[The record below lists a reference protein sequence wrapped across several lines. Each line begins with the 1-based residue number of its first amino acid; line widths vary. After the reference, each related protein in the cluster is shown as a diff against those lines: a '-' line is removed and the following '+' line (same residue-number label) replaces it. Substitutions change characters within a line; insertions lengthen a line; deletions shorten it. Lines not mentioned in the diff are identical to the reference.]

1 VLAYVDDSV
10 VKFTPVKSSLT
21 EGELFKVYLEEI
33 ASTGNRGVTPC
44 PSNVWRVLYTDSEVS
59 VFPHV
64 RHYPNKE
71 RATVGFQEAVMFN
84 GFLGLDKE

>member
-1 VLAYVDDSV
+1 MLAYVDDSV

-44 PSNVWRVLYTDSEVS
+44 PSNVWRVSYTDTAVS
-59 VFPHV
+59 PIPHA